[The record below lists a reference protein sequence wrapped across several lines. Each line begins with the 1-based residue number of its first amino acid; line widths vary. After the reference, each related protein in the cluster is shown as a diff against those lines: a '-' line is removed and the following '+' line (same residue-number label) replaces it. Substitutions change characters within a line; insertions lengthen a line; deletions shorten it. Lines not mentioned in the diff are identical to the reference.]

1 MNWRKRR
8 TLRRGPLSRPDP
20 SQIAVLV
27 LDDEPGVRMVLA
39 SSLATEGYSV
49 CLADGNNVVDALD
62 AREYDLVISDLRMPG
77 TDGLHAL
84 AMAKEKSPKAKL
96 IVITGYPSQESLESC
111 RAFGV
116 ARYLVKPF
124 AIGEIR
130 QVARN
135 VLRGKNSGQ
144 EALVSNGDYQC
155 SNLPQNARAV

>member
-1 MNWRKRR
+1 MDRKRSGTMR
-8 TLRRGPLSRPDP
+8 VNRRPSSRPGLNK
-20 SQIAVLV
+20 ITVLI
-27 LDDEPGVRMVLA
+27 LDDEPSVRMVLA

-62 AREYDLVISDLRMPG
+62 ARQYDLVISDLRMPG

-84 AMAKEKSPKAKL
+84 ALAKEKSPEAKL

-111 RAFGV
+111 REFGV

-124 AIGEIR
+124 AISEIR
-130 QVARN
+130 QIARN

-144 EALVSNGDYQC
+144 EALVSD
-155 SNLPQNARAV
+155 SD